1 MKNFMTKTEREKRS
15 NRLVLNFGI
24 LLCGALIMLYVYNFV
39 NAGYVRQAQNVVGV
53 LAIICAV
60 LAIVMFVLGIKKAP
74 KVKNYSAVALGAA
87 IAGAIVYAPRFSFVR
102 ATLPVFTA
110 KTAVISVFVLM
121 LAYFIVISV
130 VTSIILAT
138 HPEEPVEKKK
148 IQHAKKKRRK

>member
-1 MKNFMTKTEREKRS
+1 MKKFMTKAEREKCS

-24 LLCGALIMLYVYNFV
+24 LLGGALIMLYVYNFV

-53 LAIICAV
+53 LAIICAI
-60 LAIVMFVLGIKKAP
+60 LAIVMFVVGLKKSS
-74 KVKNYSAVALGAA
+74 KLKNYSAVALGAA
-87 IAGAIVYAPRFSFVR
+87 ISGAIVYAPRFGFIR
-102 ATLPVFTA
+102 TALPALTA

-121 LAYFIVISV
+121 LAYFIVMTV
-130 VTSIILAT
+130 VTVIILAT